1 MASQGHSA
9 NMTTAAIFTGAIN
22 AVINGI
28 INWFQV
34 KGKTE
39 LFLTVDS
46 ISTTEHTVM
55 GGAVI
60 LATSLAI
67 ILTSIGYFT
76 MKVPDKPA
84 YFPKAFFLTLKN
96 AFFTFGIITILSI
109 LLQRYAGSITVTPI
123 VAAII
128 VALIAGLVAG
138 IIDFM
143 TKKELLTKLKKIDNY
158 GFQQTF

>member
-1 MASQGHSA
+1 MKQQTHSSDIGK
-9 NMTTAAIFTGAIN
+9 AALFSGALN

-46 ISTTEHTVM
+46 ISAKEHTVL

-67 ILTSIGYFT
+67 MS
-76 MKVPDKPA
+76 
-84 YFPKAFFLTLKN
+84 
-96 AFFTFGIITILSI
+96 
-109 LLQRYAGSITVTPI
+109 
-123 VAAII
+123 
-128 VALIAGLVAG
+128 
-138 IIDFM
+138 
-143 TKKELLTKLKKIDNY
+143 
-158 GFQQTF
+158 

>member
-1 MASQGHSA
+1 MKSQGHSA
-9 NMTTAAIFTGAIN
+9 NMTTTAIFTGAIN
-22 AVINGI
+22 AVINGV

-34 KGKTE
+34 KDKAE

-46 ISTTEHTVM
+46 ISTNEHTVL

-67 ILTSIGYFT
+67 ILTSIGYF
-76 MKVPDKPA
+76 MIKNPSKPG
-84 YFPKAFFLTLKN
+84 YFPKVFLLTLKN
-96 AFFTFGIITILSI
+96 AFFTFGILTILSI
-109 LLQRYAGSITVTPI
+109 LLQRYAGSVSVTPI

-128 VALIAGLVAG
+128 VAIIAGLVAG

-143 TKKELLTKLKKIDNY
+143 TKKELLNK
-158 GFQQTF
+158 

>member
-9 NMTTAAIFTGAIN
+9 NMATAAVFTGVIN

-34 KGKTE
+34 KDKAE

-46 ISTTEHTVM
+46 ISTKEHTVL

-76 MKVPDKPA
+76 LKAPGKPA
-84 YFPKAFFLTLKN
+84 FFPKAFFLMLKN

-109 LLQRYAGSITVTPI
+109 LLQRYAGSVSVTP
-123 VAAII
+123 VAAAII

-138 IIDFM
+138 IMDFM
-143 TKKELLTKLKKIDNY
+143 TKKELLNK
-158 GFQQTF
+158 